1 VSRLGSAYASEDE
14 QAGFTV
20 VEVLV
25 AFTLFSLLSLLVVS
39 SLRFGTK
46 AWERSNQH
54 SGRLDETIHAQAL
67 LRRLIGTAYP
77 SFVTSPGGAGYVDFD
92 GDAGSV
98 TFLSDGPMSLDHGGR
113 LRFTLST
120 EQHNGQTD
128 IMLSSRPELEHAD
141 GSALSA
147 RRILLAKVEA
157 VAISYF
163 GMKREGG
170 PAQWHD
176 DWHRERELPEMLRI
190 KIKFTSGDTGASSDF
205 IIRPRIEADVSCIY
219 DTLAKRCRGR

>member
-1 VSRLGSAYASEDE
+1 VTRPRSAPATEDG
-14 QAGFTV
+14 QSGFTV
-20 VEVLV
+20 VELLV
-25 AFTLFSLLSLLVVS
+25 AFTLFSLLSVLIVS

-54 SGRLDETIHAQAL
+54 SSRLDETIHAQAL
-67 LRRLIGTAYP
+67 LRRLIGAAYP
-77 SFVTSPGGAGYVDFD
+77 SFITLPGGAGYVDFD
-92 GDAGSV
+92 GDASSV
-98 TFLSDGPMSLDHGGR
+98 TFLGDGPMSLDYGGR

-128 IMLSSRPELEHAD
+128 MMLSSRPELAHTS

-170 PAQWHD
+170 PPQWHD
-176 DWHRERELPEMLRI
+176 DWRRQSELPEMLRI
-190 KIKFTSGDTGASSDF
+190 KVTFASGRAGAWPDF
-205 IIRPRIEADVSCIY
+205 IIRPRIEADVSCVY
-219 DTLAKRCRGR
+219 DLLAKRCRGR